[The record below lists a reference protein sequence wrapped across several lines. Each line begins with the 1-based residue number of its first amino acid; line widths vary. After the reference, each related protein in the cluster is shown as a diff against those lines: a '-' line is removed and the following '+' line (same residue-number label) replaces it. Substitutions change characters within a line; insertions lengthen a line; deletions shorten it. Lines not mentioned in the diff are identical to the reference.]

1 MVMSGIKTLPDADK
15 IREALTPLFRDEG
28 LRLVLLFG
36 SVATGGM
43 HRRSDIDLAF
53 LFDTPADVLALTNA
67 VVRLLGTDAVDVVD
81 LRRAS
86 PLLKFSAVKHGKVLY
101 EKTPGIFP
109 AFYSLAFRMYDDT
122 KKLRDARAGSIR
134 SFLTTRGLR

>member
-1 MVMSGIKTLPDADK
+1 MPDVER

-36 SVATGGM
+36 SVAAGGA
-43 HRRSDIDLAF
+43 HPRSDIDLAF

-67 VVRLLGTDAVDVVD
+67 AVRLLGTDNIDVVD

-86 PLLKFSAVKHGKVLY
+86 PLLKYSAAKHGKVLY
-101 EKTPGIFP
+101 ENPPGVFP
-109 AFYSLAFRMYDDT
+109 EFYSLAFRMYEDT
-122 KKLRDARAGSIR
+122 RKLREAKARSIKI
-134 SFLTTRGLR
+134 FLESRGLR